1 VLLEPQ
7 AHVYSS
13 KTDHELLVLAADPGS
28 LLETAQRALADELR
42 RRNLV
47 VSNRV
52 DIDGDA
58 IPHSLSSCTA
68 YLVRAKWVG
77 LWLLNTLI
85 ATLGVAIT
93 AGFFTYSSREFVS
106 RAARIDFV
114 LTPYYPVPIL
124 VGLVVGYLSYLRFRG
139 SYRYWAWILPAAY
152 MLYPLVDWKSSN
164 QTTWSEALIHFF
176 GSVPYPQNRD
186 QLGTSTW
193 LYLSIA
199 YSVGALLQRLAQKR
213 LKFRQSTQ

>member
-1 VLLEPQ
+1 MLLEPQ
-7 AHVYSS
+7 AHIYSS
-13 KTDHELLVLAADPGS
+13 KTDDELLVLAADPGS

-52 DIDGDA
+52 DIGDA
-58 IPHSLSSCTA
+58 IPDSLSSCTA

-106 RAARIDFV
+106 
-114 LTPYYPVPIL
+114 
-124 VGLVVGYLSYLRFRG
+124 
-139 SYRYWAWILPAAY
+139 
-152 MLYPLVDWKSSN
+152 
-164 QTTWSEALIHFF
+164 
-176 GSVPYPQNRD
+176 
-186 QLGTSTW
+186 
-193 LYLSIA
+193 
-199 YSVGALLQRLAQKR
+199 
-213 LKFRQSTQ
+213 